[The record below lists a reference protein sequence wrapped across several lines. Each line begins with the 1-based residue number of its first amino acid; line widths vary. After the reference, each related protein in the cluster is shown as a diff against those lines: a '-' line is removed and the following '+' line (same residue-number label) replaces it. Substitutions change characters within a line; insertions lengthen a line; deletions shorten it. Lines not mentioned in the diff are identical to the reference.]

1 MGPAMTWEQVS
12 AKYGCDFQVTPS
24 FRLAQGLAADGT
36 SKFRRIDD
44 HTASGVNQCAH
55 RLQKVSMTMVDYIG
69 VMLKNLAAQ
78 SQDILM
84 TTEDLKS
91 AYRQVPLAPSDVRY
105 AITGV
110 YNPHTGEVDLHEL
123 YGQPFG
129 AGHAVPN
136 FCRVAEWINRCAQK
150 LFSAYMD
157 HFFDDFFV
165 IDRTPPNHSVGTL
178 LSPAAIPD
186 FGVFIRL

>member
-1 MGPAMTWEQVS
+1 
-12 AKYGCDFQVTPS
+12 
-24 FRLAQGLAADGT
+24 
-36 SKFRRIDD
+36 
-44 HTASGVNQCAH
+44 
-55 RLQKVSMTMVDYIG
+55 
-69 VMLKNLAAQ
+69 
-78 SQDILM
+78 M

-110 YNPHTGEVDLHEL
+110 YNHHTGEVDLHEL